1 MCSWSYVNSVDMPLT
16 KQYLR
21 YVAAESFGLV
31 TGRKGDAL
39 FFEDAESKHRARGRV
54 AVCAALENVVIWDL
68 KTSLKVS

>member
-1 MCSWSYVNSVDMPLT
+1 MPLT

-39 FFEDAESKHRARGRV
+39 FFEDASSSRRGRV
-54 AVCAALENVVIWDL
+54 AVCPALEKVVIWDL
-68 KTSLKVS
+68 KTSSKVSQWV